1 MRPPDLPPPR
11 VDHVGRMFVV
21 RDDLLPGGT
30 KRRFLTPLM
39 QRWPEQEFV
48 FGGPAYGYA
57 QLALAWSARD
67 VGKRATFF
75 IAARSKPHPLSAQAA
90 AVGCRFR
97 PCRPG
102 YLTVVQARAKT
113 YAAETGARFLPL
125 GFDLPEVLAEAAAQ
139 MAAVS
144 MDPPE
149 VWCAAGSG
157 LLSRAL
163 QQAFPNAV
171 HHAVRIGM
179 PPHCGRARMWVAPE
193 RFDAPATRP
202 PPFPSTPNYDAK
214 VWQFAER
221 HALPGALIW
230 NVAA

>member
-1 MRPPDLPPPR
+1 MPPPDLPPPR
-11 VDHVGRMFVV
+11 VDRIGSLFVV

-39 QRWPEQEFV
+39 GRWPEQEFV

-67 VGKRATFF
+67 NDKQATFF
-75 IAARSKPHPLSAQAA
+75 IAARNTPHPLSAQAA

-113 YAAETGARFLPL
+113 YAAESGARFLPL
-125 GFDLPEVLAEAAAQ
+125 GFDLPEVLDEAASQ
-139 MAAVS
+139 MAAV
-144 MDPPE
+144 DLNPPE

-163 QQAFPNAV
+163 QQAFPDAV

-179 PPHCGRARMWVAPE
+179 PPHVGRARLWHAPE
-193 RFDAPATRP
+193 PFDAPASCP

-214 VWQFAER
+214 VWRFLSA
-221 HALPGALIW
+221 HARPDALFW